1 MSDIIT
7 MQGLT
12 KRFGSHEVLSGIS
25 LSVSRGEAVC
35 VIGPSGSG
43 KSTLLRCI
51 NLLEQPD
58 GGSILFEGQD
68 ITAMPAA
75 RLRASIGMVFQQ
87 FNLFSNMTV
96 LQNCMAGQ
104 MKVLHRSRNES
115 EAKAHSYLE
124 RVGMLPFRD
133 ARPSQISG
141 GQKQRAAIARALC
154 MDPKVLLFDE
164 PTSALDPEMVDEVLG
179 VIRGLKGSL
188 TMMIVTHEMAFAY
201 DAADRV
207 VFMDEGKVV
216 EEAPPRELFLNPKS
230 DRTRAFLKRTM
241 RGIGGTGAPAN
252 P

>member
-1 MSDIIT
+1 MSDIIRVE
-7 MQGLT
+7 GLT
-12 KRFGSHEVLSGIS
+12 KRFGTHEVLSGID
-25 LSVSRGEAVC
+25 LNVRRGEVVC

-51 NLLEQPD
+51 NLLERPD
-58 GGSILFEGQD
+58 GGAILFEGQD
-68 ITAMPAA
+68 VTALPAS

-96 LQNCMAGQ
+96 LRNCMAGQ
-104 MKVLHRSRNES
+104 MKVLRRSRQES
-115 EAKAHSYLE
+115 EDKARFYLE
-124 RVGMLPFRD
+124 KVGMLPFRD
-133 ARPSQISG
+133 ARPAQISG

-179 VIRGLKGSL
+179 VIRNLKGSL

-207 VFMDEGKVV
+207 VFMDEGRMV
-216 EEAPPRELFLNPKS
+216 EEGAPRDLFLNPRS
-230 DRTRAFLKRTM
+230 ERTRAFLKRTM
-241 RGIGGTGAPAN
+241 RGIGGQVVPVS